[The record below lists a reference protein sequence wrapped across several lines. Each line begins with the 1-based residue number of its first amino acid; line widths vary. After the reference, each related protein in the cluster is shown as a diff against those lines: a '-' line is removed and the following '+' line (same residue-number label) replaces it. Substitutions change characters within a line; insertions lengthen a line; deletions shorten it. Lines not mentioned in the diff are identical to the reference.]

1 MLFFLFG
8 NLDYGMILRFI
19 IIVVDKGFLFLI
31 GIIYVDIIYKEVI
44 IMIIIIIVVFF
55 IYNFWDDSG
64 VVVVF
69 FIVMVLGYFLIL
81 LRFCDNKII
90 FIDCFYGIVRFNEIN
105 VIFFFLGIILFVVLL
120 YYLLRCCF
128 MGMCCGLEL
137 CDFMECCRS
146 YERLW

>member
-44 IMIIIIIVVFF
+44 IIIIIIIVVFF

-69 FIVMVLGYFLIL
+69 FIVMVLGFYLIL

-90 FIDCFYGIVRFNEIN
+90 FIDCFFWKY
-105 VIFFFLGIILFVVLL
+105 
-120 YYLLRCCF
+120 
-128 MGMCCGLEL
+128 
-137 CDFMECCRS
+137 ECNS
-146 YERLW
+146 EV

>member
-1 MLFFLFG
+1 MMIKLILCLLWFKIFLGVYFLFFLFG

-69 FIVMVLGYFLIL
+69 FIVMVLG
-81 LRFCDNKII
+81 
-90 FIDCFYGIVRFNEIN
+90 DCY
-105 VIFFFLGIILFVVLL
+105 
-120 YYLLRCCF
+120 
-128 MGMCCGLEL
+128 
-137 CDFMECCRS
+137 
-146 YERLW
+146 

>member
-1 MLFFLFG
+1 M
-8 NLDYGMILRFI
+8 
-19 IIVVDKGFLFLI
+19 VDKGFLFLI

-69 FIVMVLGYFLIL
+69 FIVMVLGFYLIL

-90 FIDCFYGIVRFNEIN
+90 FID
-105 VIFFFLGIILFVVLL
+105 FFFWK
-120 YYLLRCCF
+120 Y
-128 MGMCCGLEL
+128 
-137 CDFMECCRS
+137 ECNS
-146 YERLW
+146 EV